1 MRERLVL
8 PILIPVAA
16 AGVIAL
22 LIFSASRILL
32 AMDPRYAVPTA
43 LIIALGILGVS
54 TLLAVG
60 PRISRAL
67 LYLLTAVP
75 ASVVIAV
82 GLYLAVRPG
91 EEAAAG
97 GGGPAPVTTV
107 VMTATDNKFSLTE
120 ISVPVNTEI
129 TFTLDNKGQAL
140 HNWHVLNVKD
150 KDGKD
155 ITTTLLAGGKS
166 ETIKFTIAQTG
177 TFDFQCD
184 VHPVEM
190 RGKLTVVAAVAPAT
204 GGAPAAG
211 AGPATGGGVPAG
223 GTVIVATDNK
233 FDKTQLTVK
242 ANEPVTL
249 TLQNKGSAI
258 HNWHVLNVKDK
269 DGKDITTNLLSGGQS
284 QTITF
289 VIAQTGTFDYQCD
302 VHPVEMRG
310 KLTVQ

>member
-1 MRERLVL
+1 MRDRLVL
-8 PILIPVAA
+8 PILIPVAV
-16 AGVIAL
+16 AGVIFL
-22 LIFSASRILL
+22 LIFSASRVLL
-32 AMDPRYAVPTA
+32 ALEAHYATPLA
-43 LIIALGILGVS
+43 LLLALGILAVS
-54 TLLAVG
+54 ALLATG
-60 PRISRAL
+60 PRISRSL

-97 GGGPAPVTTV
+97 TGGPAPVTAVT
-107 VMTATDNKFSLTE
+107 MIATDNKFSLTA
-120 ISVPVNTEI
+120 ITIPVNTEI
-129 TFTLDNKGQAL
+129 TFTLENKGQAI
-140 HNWHVLNVKD
+140 HNWHVLNLKD

-155 ITTTLLAGGKS
+155 ITTQLLSGGKS
-166 ETIKFTIAQTG
+166 ETIKFTVTQTG
-177 TFDFQCD
+177 TFDFLCD

-190 RGKLTVVAAVAPAT
+190 RGKLTVVAAAPAA

-211 AGPATGGGVPAG
+211 AGPAAPGAPAG
-223 GTVIVATDNK
+223 AIVIVATDNK
-233 FDKTQLTVK
+233 FDRTQITIK
-242 ANEPVTL
+242 ANEPTTV

-269 DGKDITTNLLSGGQS
+269 DGKEITTKLLTGGQS
-284 QTITF
+284 ETITF
-289 VIAQTGTFDYQCD
+289 TITQTGTFDYLCD

>member
-1 MRERLVL
+1 MRERLLL

-16 AGVIAL
+16 AGVIFL
-22 LIFSASRILL
+22 LIFSGSRILL
-32 AMDPRYAVPTA
+32 AMEPQYAVPTA
-43 LIIALGILGVS
+43 LVIALGILSVS
-54 TLLAVG
+54 ALLATG
-60 PRISRAL
+60 PRISRTL

-91 EEAAAG
+91 AEATAG

-107 VMTATDNKFSLTE
+107 AMTATDNKFSLTE
-120 ISVPVNTEI
+120 ITIPVNTEI

-155 ITTTLLAGGKS
+155 ITT
-166 ETIKFTIAQTG
+166 
-177 TFDFQCD
+177 
-184 VHPVEM
+184 
-190 RGKLTVVAAVAPAT
+190 
-204 GGAPAAG
+204 
-211 AGPATGGGVPAG
+211 
-223 GTVIVATDNK
+223 
-233 FDKTQLTVK
+233 
-242 ANEPVTL
+242 
-249 TLQNKGSAI
+249 
-258 HNWHVLNVKDK
+258 
-269 DGKDITTNLLSGGQS
+269 NLLPGGQS

-289 VIAQTGTFDYQCD
+289 VVTQTGTFDYQCD

>member
-8 PILIPVAA
+8 PILIPIAA
-16 AGVIAL
+16 AGVIFL

-32 AMDPRYAVPTA
+32 AMDPQYAVPTA

-54 TLLAVG
+54 ALLAVG
-60 PRISRAL
+60 PPISRTL

-82 GLYLAVRPG
+82 GLYLAVRPS

-97 GGGPAPVTTV
+97 SGGPAPVTTV

-120 ISVPVNTEI
+120 ITVPVNTEI

-140 HNWHVLNVKD
+140 HNWHVLNAKD

-155 ITTTLLAGGKS
+155 IATTLLAGGKS

-184 VHPVEM
+184 VHPIEM
-190 RGKLTVVAAVAPAT
+190 RGKLTVVAAAPAT
-204 GGAPAAG
+204 AGAPAAG
-211 AGPATGGGVPAG
+211 AGPAPGGAAPAG

-233 FDKTQLTVK
+233 FDKTQITVK

-269 DGKDITTNLLSGGQS
+269 DGKDITTNLLPGGQS

-289 VIAQTGTFDYQCD
+289 VITQTGTFDYLCD

>member
-16 AGVIAL
+16 AGVIVL

-32 AMDPRYAVPTA
+32 AMEPQYAVPTA
-43 LIIALGILGVS
+43 LAIALGILGVS
-54 TLLAVG
+54 ALLATG
-60 PRISRAL
+60 PRISRSL
-67 LYLLTAVP
+67 LYLITAVP

-97 GGGPAPVTTV
+97 GGGAAPVTTV
-107 VMTATDNKFSLTE
+107 AMTTTDNKFSQTE
-120 ISVPVNTEI
+120 ITVPVNTEI

-140 HNWHVLNVKD
+140 HNWHVLNLKD

-155 ITTTLLAGGKS
+155 ITTQLLTGGKS
-166 ETIKFTIAQTG
+166 ETIKFTVTQTG

-184 VHPVEM
+184 AHPTEM
-190 RGKLTVVAAVAPAT
+190 RGKLTVVAAGAPAAG
-204 GGAPAAG
+204 GGAPAAAVGG
-211 AGPATGGGVPAG
+211 AAPSG

-269 DGKDITTNLLSGGQS
+269 DGKEITTKLLPGGQS
-284 QTITF
+284 ETITF
-289 VIAQTGTFDYQCD
+289 VITQTGTFDYQCD